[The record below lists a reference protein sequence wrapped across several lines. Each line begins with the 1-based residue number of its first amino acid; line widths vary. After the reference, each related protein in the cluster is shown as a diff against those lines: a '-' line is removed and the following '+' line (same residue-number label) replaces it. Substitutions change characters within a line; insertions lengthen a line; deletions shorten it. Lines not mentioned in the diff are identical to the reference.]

1 MGSTYINDFPRAG
14 RLQQVI
20 IQAEAKDRMQVEDV
34 LKLHVRNDK
43 GGMVP
48 LAEVVT
54 PEWSVSPLQLNR
66 YNGYPS
72 LSISGDAASGVSSG
86 AAMSEIERLAS
97 KLPAGYGVDWTGQS
111 FQERQAGAQAPLLVA
126 FSFVVVFLV
135 LAALYESWAIPVSV
149 IVRRAARYPGSG
161 PRGPFPRPR
170 E

>member
-66 YNGYPS
+66 YNGYP
-72 LSISGDAASGVSSG
+72 
-86 AAMSEIERLAS
+86 R
-97 KLPAGYGVDWTGQS
+97 
-111 FQERQAGAQAPLLVA
+111 
-126 FSFVVVFLV
+126 
-135 LAALYESWAIPVSV
+135 
-149 IVRRAARYPGSG
+149 
-161 PRGPFPRPR
+161 
-170 E
+170 